1 MTVREALEKMFD
13 YENKIH
19 GLSAVQDNKV
29 SFCLW
34 LSKQKAQAY
43 KSTGQWK

>member
-19 GLSAVQDNKV
+19 GFSQ
-29 SFCLW
+29 
-34 LSKQKAQAY
+34 LSKTTRSASAF
-43 KSTGQWK
+43 GF